1 MPLSVVSTL
10 GLVLGV
16 DVRKS
21 KHEQDKFL
29 LEEQVAREEMEMRLN
44 VLGKEVVK

>member
-21 KHEQDKFL
+21 KYEQDKFL
-29 LEEQVAREEMEMRLN
+29 LEEQVAREEIETRLN
-44 VLGKEVVK
+44 VLGKEVVR